1 MEYRLWKTYV
11 DKGTKKDSQDQ
22 FLRWINIAGS
32 GMLNSPG
39 IRPLNYVTTL
49 LSESDLPAYLVLV
62 THEKTA
68 GKLNPWDDVIDIS
81 KSEILYTNS
90 YPFLLISLI
99 IFLLSFLELKYCS
112 PPPTK

>member
-22 FLRWINIAGS
+22 FLGWINIAGS

-49 LSESDLPAYLVLV
+49 LSESDLPAVFSCV
-62 THEKTA
+62 TKTKYA
-68 GKLNPWDDVIDIS
+68 GRSDSDSRVV
-81 KSEILYTNS
+81 T
-90 YPFLLISLI
+90 
-99 IFLLSFLELKYCS
+99 
-112 PPPTK
+112 

>member
-22 FLRWINIAGS
+22 FLGWINIAGS

-68 GKLNPWDDVIDIS
+68 GRSDSDSRVV
-81 KSEILYTNS
+81 T
-90 YPFLLISLI
+90 
-99 IFLLSFLELKYCS
+99 
-112 PPPTK
+112 